1 MMETNQLFAIAVF
14 VLVMALIV
22 SEKIHRSAVALAGG
36 IILILS
42 GIISFDQGIEAID
55 FGTLGVLL
63 GMMLFVAAVKDS
75 GLFEYMAIKS
85 AKIAKG
91 DPWRI
96 MIAFMIIT
104 AVLSAFLDNV
114 TTVLLVGPM
123 TITIC
128 QMLKVNP
135 VPFLI
140 TEILASNIG
149 GTATLIGDPPNIM
162 IGSAAHFSFLD
173 FLWMDAPVVVVIMA
187 VTIFCFRFIYGK
199 KLTVTEEAKAEILTL
214 DEKKAIKD
222 VKLFKK
228 SLVMIFFVVIG
239 FMLHGA
245 IGLESSEVALA
256 AGILMVLIS
265 GTSVES
271 AIHHVEW
278 PTLLFFIGLFV
289 VVGALEATGVITMLA
304 NVIIGA
310 TAGKLILTM
319 LVILWISAILSAI
332 LDNIPFVATMIP
344 LVLTMEASGID
355 VTPLWWAI
363 SLGACLGGNGTL
375 IGASA
380 NVVLSGISNRQGYPI
395 TFLGFLK
402 IGMPMMF
409 LSIII
414 SSCYL
419 LLRFAV

>member
-1 MMETNQLFAIAVF
+1 METSQLFAIAVF
-14 VLVMALIV
+14 VLVMAVII
-22 SEKIHRSAVALAGG
+22 SEKLHRSAVALAGG
-36 IILILS
+36 IVLILS
-42 GIISFDQGIEAID
+42 GVISFDEGIEAID

-63 GMMLFVAAVKDS
+63 GMMLFVAVVKES
-75 GLFEYMAIKS
+75 GLFEYMAIKA
-85 AKIAKG
+85 AKITKG

-96 MIAFMIIT
+96 MIAFMIVT
-104 AVLSAFLDNV
+104 AILSAFLDNV

-128 QMLKVNP
+128 QMLKANP

-140 TEILASNIG
+140 TEILSSNIG

-162 IGSAAHFSFLD
+162 IGSAAHLSFLD
-173 FLWMDAPVVVVIMA
+173 FVLMDAPVVVIIMA
-187 VTIFCFRFIYGK
+187 VTILCFRFIYGK
-199 KLTVTEEAKAEILTL
+199 KLTLTDEAKTEILAL
-214 DEKKAIKD
+214 DERKAIKD
-222 VKLFKK
+222 QKLFKK
-228 SLVMIFFVVIG
+228 SLVMIVFVVLG
-239 FMLHGA
+239 FMLHGV
-245 IGLESSEVALA
+245 IGLESSEIALA
-256 AGILMVLIS
+256 AGIMMVIIG
-265 GTSVES
+265 GTSVED

-289 VVGALEATGVITMLA
+289 VVGALETTGVITMLA
-304 NVIIGA
+304 NLIIEA

-319 LVILWISAILSAI
+319 IVILWVSALLSAV

-344 LVLTMEASGID
+344 LVLTMEANGID

-395 TFLGFLK
+395 TFIDFLK
-402 IGMPMMF
+402 IGMPMML
-409 LSIII
+409 LSVIIA
-414 SSCYL
+414 SGYL

>member
-1 MMETNQLFAIAVF
+1 METNQLFAIAVF
-14 VLVMALIV
+14 VLVMAVIV
-22 SEKIHRSAVALAGG
+22 SEKIHRAAVALAGG

-42 GIISFDQGIEAID
+42 GIISFDEGIEAID

-63 GMMLFVAAVKDS
+63 GMMLFVAVVKES
-75 GLFEYMAIKS
+75 GLFEYMAIKA

-96 MIAFMIIT
+96 MIAFMVVT

-162 IGSAAHFSFLD
+162 IGSAAHLSFLD
-173 FLWMDAPVVVVIMA
+173 FLSMDAPVVVVIMI

-199 KLTVTEEAKAEILTL
+199 KLTVSPEAKAEILTL

-222 VKLFKK
+222 EKLFKK
-228 SLVMIFFVVIG
+228 SLVMIFFVVLG
-239 FMLHGA
+239 FMLHGV
-245 IGLESSEVALA
+245 IGIESSVIALA
-256 AGILMVLIS
+256 AGILMVIIG
-265 GTSVES
+265 GTSVEE

-289 VVGALEATGVITMLA
+289 VVGALEATGVITLLA
-304 NVIIGA
+304 NMLIGA

-319 LVILWISAILSAI
+319 LMILWISALLSAI

-395 TFLGFLK
+395 TFLAFLK
-402 IGMPMMF
+402 IGMPMML
-409 LSIII
+409 LSIVI
-414 SSCYL
+414 SSVYL
-419 LLRFAV
+419 LLRFAI

>member
-1 MMETNQLFAIAVF
+1 METSQLFAIAVF
-14 VLVMALIV
+14 VLVMAVII
-22 SEKIHRSAVALAGG
+22 SEKLHRSAVALAGG
-36 IILILS
+36 IVLILS
-42 GIISFDQGIEAID
+42 GVISFDEGIEAID

-63 GMMLFVAAVKDS
+63 GMMLFVAVVKES
-75 GLFEYMAIKS
+75 GLFEYMAIKA

-96 MIAFMIIT
+96 MIAFMIVT
-104 AVLSAFLDNV
+104 AILSAFLDNV

-128 QMLKVNP
+128 QMLKANP

-140 TEILASNIG
+140 TEILSSNIG

-162 IGSAAHFSFLD
+162 IGSAAHLSFLD
-173 FLWMDAPVVVVIMA
+173 FVLMDAPVVVIIMA
-187 VTIFCFRFIYGK
+187 VTILCFRFIYGK
-199 KLTVTEEAKAEILTL
+199 KLTVTDEAKTEILAL
-214 DEKKAIKD
+214 DERKAIKD
-222 VKLFKK
+222 QKLFKK
-228 SLVMIFFVVIG
+228 SLVMIVFVVLG
-239 FMLHGA
+239 FMLHGV
-245 IGLESSEVALA
+245 IGLESSEIALA
-256 AGILMVLIS
+256 AGIMMVIIG
-265 GTSVES
+265 GTSVED

-289 VVGALEATGVITMLA
+289 VVGALETTGVITMLA
-304 NVIIGA
+304 NLIIEA

-319 LVILWISAILSAI
+319 IVILWVSALLSAV

-344 LVLTMEASGID
+344 LVLTMEANGID

-395 TFLGFLK
+395 TFIDFLK
-402 IGMPMMF
+402 IGMPMML
-409 LSIII
+409 LSVIIA
-414 SSCYL
+414 SGYL

>member
-1 MMETNQLFAIAVF
+1 
-14 VLVMALIV
+14 
-22 SEKIHRSAVALAGG
+22 
-36 IILILS
+36 
-42 GIISFDQGIEAID
+42 
-55 FGTLGVLL
+55 
-63 GMMLFVAAVKDS
+63 
-75 GLFEYMAIKS
+75 
-85 AKIAKG
+85 
-91 DPWRI
+91 
-96 MIAFMIIT
+96 
-104 AVLSAFLDNV
+104 
-114 TTVLLVGPM
+114 
-123 TITIC
+123 
-128 QMLKVNP
+128 
-135 VPFLI
+135 
-140 TEILASNIG
+140 
-149 GTATLIGDPPNIM
+149 M
-162 IGSAAHFSFLD
+162 IGSAAHLSFLD
-173 FLWMDAPVVVVIMA
+173 FLSMDAPVVIVIMA

-199 KLTVTEEAKAEILTL
+199 KLNVTEEAKAEILTL

-222 VKLFKK
+222 KKLFKK
-228 SLVMIFFVVIG
+228 SLIMILFVVLG
-239 FMLHGA
+239 FMLHGV
-245 IGLESSEVALA
+245 IGVESSEVALA
-256 AGILMVLIS
+256 AGIIMIIIG
-265 GTSVES
+265 GTNVET

-289 VVGALEATGVITMLA
+289 VVGALEVTGVITMLA

-319 LVILWISAILSAI
+319 LVILWISALLSAI

-395 TFLGFLK
+395 TFIAFLK
-402 IGMPMMF
+402 IGIPMML

>member
-1 MMETNQLFAIAVF
+1 METSQLFAIAVF
-14 VLVMALIV
+14 VLVMAVII
-22 SEKIHRSAVALAGG
+22 SEKIHRAAIALAGG

-42 GIISFDQGIEAID
+42 GVISFDESIEAID

-63 GMMLFVAAVKDS
+63 GMMLFVAVVKES
-75 GLFEYMAIKS
+75 GLFEYMAIKA

-91 DPWRI
+91 DPWHI
-96 MIAFMIIT
+96 MIAFMVIT

-114 TTVLLVGPM
+114 TTVLLIGPM

-162 IGSAAHFSFLD
+162 IGSAAHLSFLD
-173 FLWMDAPVVVVIMA
+173 FLSMDAPVVIVIMA

-199 KLTVTEEAKAEILTL
+199 KLNVTEEAKAEILTL

-222 VKLFKK
+222 KKLFKK
-228 SLVMIFFVVIG
+228 SLIMILFVVLG
-239 FMLHGA
+239 FMLHGV
-245 IGLESSEVALA
+245 IGVESSEVALA
-256 AGILMVLIS
+256 AGIIMIIIG
-265 GTSVES
+265 GTNVET

-289 VVGALEATGVITMLA
+289 VVGALEVTGVITMLA

-319 LVILWISAILSAI
+319 LVILWISALLSAI

-395 TFLGFLK
+395 TFIAFLK
-402 IGMPMMF
+402 IGIPMML